1 MLRTFKAIL
10 RGNQL
15 AWADETPETTDCPVS
30 VYVTFLEEDT
40 TTINTISRGQQM
52 AEILSRLS
60 ESNTLANVDPV
71 TWQREIRQDRPLPKR
86 NDAAR
91 Q

>member
-1 MLRTFKAIL
+1 
-10 RGNQL
+10 
-15 AWADETPETTDCPVS
+15 
-30 VYVTFLEEDT
+30 
-40 TTINTISRGQQM
+40 M